1 MLLRLLAEVVSYP
14 KSYFEIL
21 AQKGKK
27 LFFIKNERADVKLF
41 LKKLKKIGQ

>member
-1 MLLRLLAEVVSYP
+1 MGFIAEGVRANVKFVRLLADGVSYS

-27 LFFIKNERADVKLF
+27 LFFDQK
-41 LKKLKKIGQ
+41 